1 MKKILIAVVVLAL
14 AAGGAV
20 LFKMLKGGGPES
32 ASTNTYKAD
41 APKTIAQ
48 QQSQTATLSIE
59 IAASDL
65 AAAETRE
72 VRRELPLTG
81 QLRPVHVALVRAKV
95 AGEVMQML
103 VKEGDTVAKGQVLAR
118 LDAAEHQARLDERL
132 ATLAANQA
140 TRENNERTR
149 KNNEELLRKGFIS
162 QSAYDTTLA
171 NSSVAQAQ
179 VKAAEA
185 NVALARRSVDD
196 TVIKAPWAGLIAE
209 RAVQSG
215 DKASVDTRLLT
226 IVDLSRMEVEAAV
239 PASEIPSVA
248 AGQEVAFTVEGFG
261 TRAFRGVIAR
271 INPQSAAGSRSIM
284 VYIDV
289 PNADAALKGGMFVKG
304 SLTLSRRESVTAVPI
319 AALRDERGETVVYAV
334 IESGGGNKIA
344 RIPVQPGTR
353 NEEGAWVEITSV
365 DNAGLKPGV
374 KVVKSNL
381 GALNAGAQ
389 VRVVDAKAPAVTPPA
404 PAVTPAAGVAAS
416 GVPAQAGTP
425 TAPPPAA
432 PGAAVVANPAANAAT
447 K

>member
-1 MKKILIAVVVLAL
+1 MKKILVAVVALAL
-14 AAGGAV
+14 AAGGVAA
-20 LFKMLKGGGPES
+20 FKMLKGGGPE
-32 ASTNTYKAD
+32 AAATNALKAD

-48 QQSQTATLSIE
+48 QQSQTAALSIE

-65 AAAETRE
+65 AATEMRE

-81 QLRPVHVALVRAKV
+81 QLRPAHVALVRAKV

-103 VKEGDTVAKGQVLAR
+103 VKEGDTVTKGQVLAR
-118 LDAAEHQARLDERL
+118 LDAAEHQARLDERM
-132 ATLAANQA
+132 ATLAATKA
-140 TRENNERTR
+140 TWENNERTR

-179 VKAAEA
+179 VKAADA
-185 NVALARRSVDD
+185 NVALARRAVDD
-196 TVIKAPWAGLIAE
+196 TVIQAPWAGLIAE
-209 RAVQSG
+209 RAVQAG
-215 DKASVDTRLLT
+215 DKASVDTKLLT

-261 TRAFRGVIAR
+261 TRGFKGVIAR

-289 PNADAALKGGMFVKG
+289 PNADATLKGGMFAKG
-304 SLTLSRRESVTAVPI
+304 SLTLSRRESVTAVPV

-334 IESGGGNKIA
+334 IESGSGNKIA
-344 RIPVQPGTR
+344 RIQVKPGTR
-353 NEEGAWVEITSV
+353 NEEEAWVEITNA

-389 VRVVDAKAPAVTPPA
+389 VRVVDAKATAATAATP
-404 PAVTPAAGVAAS
+404 VA
-416 GVPAQAGTP
+416 T
-425 TAPPPAA
+425 
-432 PGAAVVANPAANAAT
+432 PAANAAA

>member
-1 MKKILIAVVVLAL
+1 MKKILVAVVALAL
-14 AAGGAV
+14 AAGGVAA
-20 LFKMLKGGGPES
+20 FKMLKGGGPE
-32 ASTNTYKAD
+32 AAATNALKAD

-48 QQSQTATLSIE
+48 QQSQTAALSIE

-65 AAAETRE
+65 AATEMRE

-81 QLRPVHVALVRAKV
+81 QLRPAHVALVRAKV

-103 VKEGDTVAKGQVLAR
+103 VKEGDTVTKGQVLAR
-118 LDAAEHQARLDERL
+118 LDAAEHQARLDERM
-132 ATLAANQA
+132 ATLAATKA
-140 TRENNERTR
+140 TWENNERTR

-179 VKAAEA
+179 VKAADA
-185 NVALARRSVDD
+185 NVALARRAVDD
-196 TVIKAPWAGLIAE
+196 TVIQAPWAGLIAE
-209 RAVQSG
+209 RAVQAG
-215 DKASVDTRLLT
+215 DKASVDTKLLT

-261 TRAFRGVIAR
+261 TRGFKGVIAR

-289 PNADAALKGGMFVKG
+289 PNADATLKGGMFAKG
-304 SLTLSRRESVTAVPI
+304 SLTLSRRESVTAVPV

-334 IESGGGNKIA
+334 IESGSGNKIA
-344 RIPVQPGTR
+344 RIQVKPGTR
-353 NEEGAWVEITSV
+353 NEEEAWVEITNA

-389 VRVVDAKAPAVTPPA
+389 VRVVDAKATAATAATAATP
-404 PAVTPAAGVAAS
+404 VA
-416 GVPAQAGTP
+416 T
-425 TAPPPAA
+425 
-432 PGAAVVANPAANAAT
+432 PAANAAA

>member
-261 TRAFRGVIAR
+261 ARAFKGVIAR

-289 PNADAALKGGMFVKG
+289 PNADATLKGGMFAKG

-334 IESGGGNKIA
+334 IESGSGNKIA
-344 RIPVQPGTR
+344 RIPVKLGTR
-353 NEEGAWVEITSV
+353 NDEEALVEITNA

-389 VRVVDAKAPAVTPPA
+389 VRVVDAKV
-404 PAVTPAAGVAAS
+404 PAATAA
-416 GVPAQAGTP
+416 TP
-425 TAPPPAA
+425 
-432 PGAAVVANPAANAAT
+432 VANPAAT

>member
-1 MKKILIAVVVLAL
+1 MKKILIAVVALVLAGGSVAVFKIL
-14 AAGGAV
+14 KRGDLEAAA
-20 LFKMLKGGGPES
+20 
-32 ASTNTYKAD
+32 TNAPRAD

-48 QQSQTATLSIE
+48 QQSQTAASSIE

-103 VKEGDTVAKGQVLAR
+103 VKEGDTVKAGQVLVR
-118 LDAAEHQARLDERL
+118 LDAAEHQARLDERM
-132 ATLAANQA
+132 ATLAATKA
-140 TRENNERTR
+140 TWENNERTR

-185 NVALARRSVDD
+185 NVALARRAVDD
-196 TVIKAPWAGLIAE
+196 TVVKAPWTGLIAE

-215 DKASVDTRLLT
+215 DKASVDTKLLT

-261 TRAFRGVIAR
+261 ARAFKGVIAR

-289 PNADAALKGGMFVKG
+289 PNADATLKGGMFAKG

-334 IESGGGNKIA
+334 IESGSGNKIA
-344 RIPVQPGTR
+344 RIPVKLGTR
-353 NEEGAWVEITSV
+353 NDEEALVEITNA

-389 VRVVDAKAPAVTPPA
+389 VRVVDAKV
-404 PAVTPAAGVAAS
+404 PAATAA
-416 GVPAQAGTP
+416 TP
-425 TAPPPAA
+425 
-432 PGAAVVANPAANAAT
+432 VANPAAT